1 MVKVL
6 DQTAPAL
13 SQERTLN
20 FEWCVVERQWIL
32 LGLMYN
38 YLQQLFYRE
47 IYWNVFY
54 DIYFI
59 CLIRFLRMKIQ
70 FCQL

>member
-20 FEWCVVERQWIL
+20 FEWDVVKPQWIL
-32 LGLMYN
+32 LGLIKLN
-38 YLQQLFYRE
+38 PITITASNF
-47 IYWNVFY
+47 NVIWFH
-54 DIYFI
+54 
-59 CLIRFLRMKIQ
+59 
-70 FCQL
+70 